1 VDLKQLQKN
10 WDAFGRIDPLWAILT
25 SPDRKGGKWDPEEFF
40 ASGRR
45 EIDHIMSRAQALALP
60 ALRETALDFG
70 CGVGRLTQAL
80 CSWFERCC
88 GVDIAPSMIAL
99 ARQHNTCGVKCEYVL
114 NTYNNLRIF
123 PDHSFDFVY
132 SSIVLQH
139 MEPRYSTAYIR
150 EFIRVLR
157 PRGLVVFQLPGSP
170 RTTSP
175 PNSGKGAP
183 GPMPDSGFRARIT
196 GHPISIRAVAG
207 TQVSV
212 PATIQNLGQ
221 CAWPSLGDREQNYV
235 VKLGNHWL
243 TPEGKTVVW
252 DDGRQSLPFDL
263 QPNAEIQTGLMVT
276 APASPGKYILELD
289 MVQEAVGWFK
299 HKSSIP
305 AVVHA
310 EIEPSPILKAAV
322 VADSAPQMEMY
333 GVEKDNIIEVLQS
346 GGAKVLDILED
357 GSPGPEWISYQYF
370 ATKS

>member
-10 WDAFGRIDPLWAILT
+10 WDEFGRIDPLWAILT

-45 EIDHIMSRAQALALP
+45 EIDHIMRRAQALALP

-80 CSWFERCC
+80 CAWFERCR

-114 NTYNNLRIF
+114 NTQNNLRIF
-123 PDHSFDFVY
+123 PDRSFDFVY

-139 MEPRYSTAYIR
+139 MEPRYSTSYIR
-150 EFIRVLR
+150 EFVRVLR
-157 PRGLVVFQLPGSP
+157 PRGLVVFQLPSSP
-170 RTTSP
+170 RTASP
-175 PNSGKGAP
+175 PNSGKEAA

-196 GHPISIRAVAG
+196 GHPISIRAAAG
-207 TQVSV
+207 TQLSV
-212 PATIQNLGQ
+212 PVTIQNLGQ
-221 CAWPSLGDREQNYV
+221 CAWPSLGDSAQNYV

-243 TPEGKTVVW
+243 TPEGQTVVW
-252 DDGRQSLPFDL
+252 DDGRQALPCDL
-263 QPNAEIQTGLMVT
+263 QPNAEIQTALTVT
-276 APASPGKYILELD
+276 APLSPGRYILELD
-289 MVQEAVGWFK
+289 MVQEAVDWFK
-299 HKSSIP
+299 HKSSVP

-310 EIEPSPILKAAV
+310 EIEPSPIRQAAA
-322 VADSAPQMEMY
+322 VADSAPRMEMY

-346 GGAKVLDILED
+346 EGAKVLDILED
-357 GSPGPEWISYQYF
+357 GSPGPEWISYRYF

>member
-1 VDLKQLQKN
+1 MDLKQLQKN
-10 WDAFGRIDPLWAILT
+10 WDEFGKTDPLWAILT

-45 EIDHIMSRAQALALP
+45 EIDHIMSRAQALRLP
-60 ALRETALDFG
+60 ARRETALDFG

-80 CSWFERCC
+80 CPWFERCS

-99 ARQHNTCGVKCEYVL
+99 ARQHNTCGIKCEYFL
-114 NTYNNLRIF
+114 NPQTNLRIF

-139 MEPRYSTAYIR
+139 MEPRYSTSYIR
-150 EFIRVLR
+150 EFVRVLR
-157 PRGLVVFQLPGSP
+157 PQGLVVFQLPSSP
-170 RTTSP
+170 RTTAP
-175 PNSGKGAP
+175 AYSGKGAP

-221 CAWPSLGDREQNYV
+221 CAWPSMGDREQKYAV
-235 VKLGNHWL
+235 RLGNHWL
-243 TPEGKTVVW
+243 TTEGKTVVW
-252 DDGRQSLPFDL
+252 DDGRQGLPFDL
-263 QPNAEIQTGLMVT
+263 QPDAEIQTALTVT
-276 APASPGKYILELD
+276 APLSPGRYILELD

-299 HKSSIP
+299 HKLSIP

-310 EIEPSPILKAAV
+310 EIEPSPILKAAA
-322 VADSAPQMEMY
+322 VADSAPRMEMY
-333 GVEKDNIIEVLQS
+333 GVEKDNVIEALQS
-346 GGAKVLDILED
+346 GGARVLDILED
-357 GSPGPEWISYQYF
+357 GSAGPEWISYQYF